1 MKRIVNLS
9 NEPKQRI
16 QLVTD
21 NGDNIDFFL
30 EYKPRVE
37 SWFFSFEY
45 KGIKAT
51 NLTVCLHPNILRQFK
66 RNIDFGIG
74 FKSNTKIEPF
84 SIDVFKNGGC
94 SMYLLNEEEVKSVE
108 ANIYAE

>member
-1 MKRIVNLS
+1 MKRIVNIS
-9 NEPKQRI
+9 NSPKQKI

-21 NGDNIDFFL
+21 NGDNIEFFL

-45 KGIKAT
+45 KGINVN

-66 RNIDFGIG
+66 RIIDFGIG
-74 FKSNTKIEPF
+74 FKSDTKIEPF
-84 SIDVFKNGGC
+84 SIDVFKDGRC
-94 SMYLLNEEEVKSVE
+94 SMYLLNEDEVKSVE
-108 ANIYAE
+108 ANIYAQ